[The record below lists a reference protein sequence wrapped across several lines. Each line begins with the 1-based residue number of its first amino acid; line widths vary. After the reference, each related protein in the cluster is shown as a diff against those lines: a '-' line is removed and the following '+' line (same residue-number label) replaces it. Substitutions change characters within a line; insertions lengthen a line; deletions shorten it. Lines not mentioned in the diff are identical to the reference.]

1 MLLEGV
7 KLMILGMSIVFL
19 FLSLQILLMMLVAR
33 LTRGIAA
40 KELEQ
45 IQAEKTARAQKAKKS
60 KQAAGAP
67 VAIIAAAVKT
77 YEEEVY

>member
-19 FLSLQILLMMLVAR
+19 FLTLQILLMMLVAR
-33 LTRGIAA
+33 LTQGIAA

-45 IQAEKTARAQKAKKS
+45 IKADKAVRAQKAKIS
-60 KQAAGAP
+60 KQSVGAP
-67 VAIIAAAVKT
+67 VAILTAAVKT
-77 YEEEVY
+77 YEDDI